1 MKKIM
6 SGVAQSVVEQ
16 LTNRALHD
24 AKLRE
29 KDAET
34 YVKKYMKV
42 ALFLFKEEIP
52 HTTKFEKL
60 IDIICSWSLIY
71 AILLRLGTRM
81 LRIEARL
88 QLPNLCI

>member
-24 AKLRE
+24 TKLRE